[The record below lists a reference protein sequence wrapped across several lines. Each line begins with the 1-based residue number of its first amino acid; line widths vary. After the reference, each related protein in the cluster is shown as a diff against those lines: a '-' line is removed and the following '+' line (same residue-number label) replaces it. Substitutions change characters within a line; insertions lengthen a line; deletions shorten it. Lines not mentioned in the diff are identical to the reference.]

1 MAGHQGNYC
10 SRDDNEGISTMRID
24 RLVVAALALSGCTIV
39 TSCGDNNVTPSN
51 NSGNA
56 PAVVDSVLHE
66 DTTPVVGTEPVG
78 QPGYLVRP

>member
-1 MAGHQGNYC
+1 MARHEGKYPSWG
-10 SRDDNEGISTMRID
+10 DNEGISTMRID
-24 RLVVAALALSGCTIV
+24 RLVVAALALSVSTVVIGC
-39 TSCGDNNVTPSN
+39 GNNVAPTN
-51 NSGNA
+51 NSGNT

>member
-1 MAGHQGNYC
+1 
-10 SRDDNEGISTMRID
+10 MRFD
-24 RLVVAALALSGCTIV
+24 RLVVAALALSASPVVIGC
-39 TSCGDNNVTPSN
+39 GNNNVTPSK
-51 NSGNA
+51 NSGNT